1 MENIKWNPYNQSF
14 KENPYTFYDFFRE
27 KKPIHRAIGNQW
39 FVSRYED
46 VKEVLRNPAFLTV
59 DIGSSIFSKSKFNK
73 ASNDFGGI
81 AQNSD
86 FWFMFMN
93 DNLHK
98 EIRGVVAKHWNDTI
112 LENLVEESIDLV
124 LQDLMPN
131 QEIDFAKTFTET
143 ISAYVMCKL
152 LGLPFEDK
160 THLLEVSHTL
170 LQVVEPFNNLYAINH
185 QNDVIIAFQAY
196 LTNIV
201 AAKKLNPAQD
211 LISKLTAF
219 SDFTE
224 QQIVSV
230 TMLLIFTGMESSSYF
245 LSTGFLHLLENPEE
259 WNKLRSGEV
268 SITTAIEE
276 LIRHVSITKLVFRVA
291 ESDQMIGNTLIEKN
305 ETIIL
310 SLESA
315 NFDETVF
322 KNPQLMDL
330 SRKPNPH
337 LAFGYGFHACLGA
350 KLARMEGQML
360 FSKLAK
366 LPFEF
371 QLIPEKTIKRKNVLI
386 GGVTNLYIKTLGKQ

>member
-1 MENIKWNPYNQSF
+1 MENIKWNPYNPLF
-14 KENPYTFYDFFRE
+14 KENPHTFYSFFRE
-27 KKPIHRAIGNQW
+27 KQPIHRAIGNQW
-39 FVSRYED
+39 FLSRYED

-59 DIGSSIFSKSKFNK
+59 DIGGSIFSKSKFK
-73 ASNDFGGI
+73 RETGDFSGI
-81 AQNSD
+81 VQNTD

-98 EIRGVVAKHWNDTI
+98 EVRGVVAKHWNDSI
-112 LENLVEESIDLV
+112 LENLIEEGIDFV
-124 LQDLMPN
+124 LQELKPN
-131 QEIDFAKTFTET
+131 QEIDFTKTITET

-160 THLLEVSHTL
+160 TYLLDISHTL
-170 LQVVEPFNNLYAINH
+170 LKVVEPYNNLYAINH
-185 QNDVIIAFQAY
+185 QNNEIIAFQDY
-196 LTNIV
+196 LTKLV
-201 AAKKLNPAQD
+201 AEKQSNPQQD
-211 LISKLTAF
+211 LISKLTQF
-219 SDFTE
+219 SNFTE
-224 QQIVSV
+224 QQIVSI
-230 TMLLIFTGMESSSYF
+230 TMLLVFTGMESSSYF

-259 WNKLRSGEV
+259 WERFRNEKV

-305 ETIIL
+305 ETVIL

-315 NFDETVF
+315 NHDETIF
-322 KNPQLMDL
+322 KNPQMMDL
-330 SRKPNPH
+330 DRKPNPH

-366 LPFEF
+366 LPLDY
-371 QLIPEKTIKRKNVLI
+371 QLFPEKTIIRKNILI
-386 GGVTNLYIKTLGKQ
+386 GGVSNLYIKIVHK

>member
-1 MENIKWNPYNQSF
+1 M
-14 KENPYTFYDFFRE
+14 
-27 KKPIHRAIGNQW
+27 
-39 FVSRYED
+39 SRYED

-59 DIGSSIFSKSKFNK
+59 DIGGGIFSKSKFK
-73 ASNDFGGI
+73 RGETGDFSGI
-81 AQNSD
+81 AQNTD
-86 FWFMFMN
+86 FWFIFMN
-93 DNLHK
+93 DNFHK
-98 EIRGVVAKHWNDTI
+98 EVRSVVAKHWNDII
-112 LENLVEESIDLV
+112 LENLIEECIDFV
-124 LQDLMPN
+124 IQDLKPN

-185 QNDVIIAFQAY
+185 QNDTIIEFQAY
-196 LTNIV
+196 LTKIV
-201 AAKKLNPAQD
+201 TEKKSNPQQD
-211 LISKLTAF
+211 LISKLLSF
-219 SDFTE
+219 SNFTE
-224 QQIVSV
+224 QQIVSTV
-230 TMLLIFTGMESSSYF
+230 MLLMFTGMESSSYF

-259 WNKLRSGEV
+259 WEKLRSEKV
-268 SITTAIEE
+268 SIATAIEE

-291 ESDQMIGNTLIEKN
+291 ESDQMIGNTFIEKN

-315 NFDETVF
+315 NHDETVF
-322 KNPQLMDL
+322 KNPRLMDL
-330 SRKPNPH
+330 NRKPNPH

-366 LPFEF
+366 LPLDY
-371 QLIPEKTIKRKNVLI
+371 QLIPEKTVTRKNILI
-386 GGVTNLYIKTLGKQ
+386 GGVSNLYIKIVSK

>member
-1 MENIKWNPYNQSF
+1 MENIKWNPYNQLF
-14 KENPYTFYDFFRE
+14 KENPHTFYSFFRE
-27 KKPIHRAIGNQW
+27 KQPIHRAIGNQW
-39 FVSRYED
+39 FLSRYED

-59 DIGSSIFSKSKFNK
+59 DIGGSIFSKSKFK
-73 ASNDFGGI
+73 RETGDFSGI
-81 AQNSD
+81 VQNTD

-98 EIRGVVAKHWNDTI
+98 EVRGVVAKHWNDSI
-112 LENLVEESIDLV
+112 LENLIEEGIDFV
-124 LQDLMPN
+124 LQELKPN
-131 QEIDFAKTFTET
+131 QEIDFTKTITET

-160 THLLEVSHTL
+160 TYLLDISHTL
-170 LQVVEPFNNLYAINH
+170 LKVVEPYNNLYAINH
-185 QNDVIIAFQAY
+185 QNNEIIAFQDY
-196 LTNIV
+196 LTKLV
-201 AAKKLNPAQD
+201 AEKQSNPQQD
-211 LISKLTAF
+211 LISKLTQF
-219 SDFTE
+219 SNFTE
-224 QQIVSV
+224 QQIVSI
-230 TMLLIFTGMESSSYF
+230 TMLLVFTGMESSSYF

-259 WNKLRSGEV
+259 WERFRNEKV

-305 ETIIL
+305 ETVIL

-315 NFDETVF
+315 NHDETIF
-322 KNPQLMDL
+322 KNPQMMDL
-330 SRKPNPH
+330 DRKPNPH

-366 LPFEF
+366 LPLDY
-371 QLIPEKTIKRKNVLI
+371 QLFPEKTIIRKNILI
-386 GGVTNLYIKTLGKQ
+386 GGVSNLYIKIVHK

>member
-1 MENIKWNPYNQSF
+1 MENIKWNPYNKSF
-14 KENPYTFYDFFRE
+14 KENPYAFYDFFRE
-27 KKPIHRAIGNQW
+27 KKPIHRAVGNQW

-59 DIGSSIFSKSKFNK
+59 DIGSSIFSKSKFNRE
-73 ASNDFGGI
+73 SNDFMGI

-98 EIRGVVAKHWNDTI
+98 EIRGVVAKHWNDTT
-112 LENLVEESIDLV
+112 LENLIEESIDLV
-124 LQDLMPN
+124 LQDLNPN
-131 QEIDFAKTFTET
+131 QEIDFSKTITET
-143 ISAYVMCKL
+143 ISAHVMCKL
-152 LGLPFEDK
+152 LGLPYEDK
-160 THLLEVSHTL
+160 DYLLEVSHTL

-196 LTNIV
+196 LTKIV
-201 AAKKLNPAQD
+201 AEKKSNPEQD

-219 SDFTE
+219 SDFTDP
-224 QQIVSV
+224 QIVSV
-230 TMLLIFTGMESSSYF
+230 TMLLVFTGMESSSYF

-259 WNKLRSGEV
+259 WKKLRTEKV

-315 NFDETVF
+315 NFDETIF
-322 KNPQLMDL
+322 KDPKIMDL

-366 LPFEF
+366 LPFEY
-371 QLIPEKTIKRKNVLI
+371 QLIPEKTIKRKNILI
-386 GGVTNLYIKTLGKQ
+386 GGVSNLYIKTLRK